1 MTLPQDNKTV
11 LIVGAGQAGGR
22 AAQQLATLGFAG
34 RIVMAGDESHLP
46 YERPPLSKAV
56 LKGAAEEDSLYLNP
70 DNDWRKDGLEVV
82 LGDAVVG
89 IDHAARVASF
99 ASGRSLAY
107 GSLILATGGVAR
119 PLPLPGGEFCVS
131 LRTLDDSRTL
141 RAALERAQRIAIIGG
156 GVIGMEV
163 AATAASLGKS
173 VCVIE
178 AGIGVMT
185 RILPPPVSDW
195 LAALHRGAGVELR
208 TGAQVT
214 GIRREGDGY
223 VVEGPG
229 LSVPA
234 DIVLSAVGM
243 MPNSGLVPAEARG
256 RTGGILTDALG
267 RVLGMDGVYA
277 CGDVAESWNA
287 LYGDHVRLETWRNAD
302 RQPRAIAQT
311 ICGQETPHVETP
323 WMWTDQFERNIQV
336 VGLWREGAETVA
348 RGMVGSPGSSL
359 YWLVDGVIAGGVL
372 IDNGRDR
379 RFLEKLV
386 ESRAI
391 PDRGALAD
399 PAVPLKS
406 LV

>member
-1 MTLPQDNKTV
+1 MTLPKDKRTV

-22 AAQQLATLGFAG
+22 AAQQLAAQGFAG
-34 RIVMAGDESHLP
+34 RIILVGDEVHLP

-56 LKGAAEEDSLYLNP
+56 LKGAAGEESLYLNP
-70 DNDWRKDGLEVV
+70 APDWQKDGLEVV

-89 IDHAARVASF
+89 IDHAARMATL
-99 ASGRSLAY
+99 ASGRRLAY
-107 GSLILATGGVAR
+107 HSLILATGGAAR

-131 LRTLDDSRTL
+131 LRTLDDSRKL
-141 RAALERAQRIAIIGG
+141 REALERTRRIAVIGG

-163 AATAASLGKS
+163 AATAAALGKS

-178 AGIGVMT
+178 AGAGVMA

-195 LAALHRGAGVELR
+195 LAGLHRDAGVDLR
-208 TGAQVT
+208 IGAQVS
-214 GIRREGDGY
+214 GIRRDGAGY

-243 MPNSGLVPAEARG
+243 VPNSGLVPDAARG

-267 RVLGMDGVYA
+267 RVPGLDGVYA

-311 ICGQETPHVETP
+311 ICGQETAHVETP

-336 VGLWREGAETVA
+336 VGLWRPGAETVA
-348 RGMVGSPGSSL
+348 RGAVGSPGSSL
-359 YWLVDGVIAGGVL
+359 YWLVGGVIAGGVL

-386 ESRAI
+386 ESRAT
-391 PDRGALAD
+391 PDPAKLAD
-399 PAVPLKS
+399 PAVPLKT

>member
-1 MTLPQDNKTV
+1 MTLHEDNKTV

-22 AAQQLATLGFAG
+22 AAQELAAQGFAG
-34 RIVMAGDESHLP
+34 RIVMVGDEAHLP

-56 LKGAAEEDSLYLNP
+56 LKGAAGEDSLYLHP
-70 DNDWRKDGLEVV
+70 APDWRKEGLEVV
-82 LGDAVVG
+82 LGDAVAG
-89 IDHAARVASF
+89 IDHAARVATL
-99 ASGRSLAY
+99 ASGRRLAY
-107 GSLILATGGVAR
+107 DSLILATGGVAR

-131 LRTLDDSRTL
+131 LRTLDDSRKL
-141 RAALERAQRIAIIGG
+141 RAALERAGRIAVIGG

-178 AGIGVMT
+178 AGTGVMA

-195 LAALHRGAGVELR
+195 LAGLHRDAGVDLR

-214 GIRREGDGY
+214 GVRREGEGY

-229 LSVPA
+229 LSVAA

-243 MPNSGLVPAEARG
+243 VPNSGLVPDEARG

-267 RVLGMDGVYA
+267 RVPGLDGVYA

-287 LYGDHVRLETWRNAD
+287 LYGDHIRLETWRNAD
-302 RQPRAIAQT
+302 RQPRAIART
-311 ICGQETPHVETP
+311 ICGQDTPHAETP
-323 WMWTDQFERNIQV
+323 WMWTDQFGRNIQV
-336 VGLWREGAETVA
+336 VGLWRDGAATVA
-348 RGMVGSPGSSL
+348 RGAVGTPGSSL
-359 YWLVDGVIAGGVL
+359 YWLVDGAIAGGVL

-386 ESRAI
+386 ESRAT
-391 PDRGALAD
+391 PDLDKLAD
-399 PAVPLKS
+399 PAVPLKT